1 MTKQGPETDPA
12 RLKKMSCAELCAVGE
27 AYFKKGRWHEAA
39 CCLRE
44 ALAELP
50 ANAALHYLL
59 GRALANLDQHR
70 GAASHLAQAVTLDP
84 KLTDALLHLAASQQ
98 KIGCHHEA
106 LAHLA
111 KLLASR
117 PDHAEAH
124 FFRGVSLNALRDREG
139 ALAAY
144 RQAFLL
150 MPGFYQALFNMG
162 TLYQQAGNLPSA
174 AACFERV
181 LTLAPD
187 CAEGY
192 AALGDLSFRKGELP
206 AAIAH
211 YEHAL
216 ALNPTALFPRYYL
229 GLTLHAQGNS
239 LAGLKQINA
248 VLSQAAPSWG
258 PTRVRIEPS
267 SVCNLRC
274 QHCPTGVSYG
284 KVERTVMEPAL
295 FECILTQLRRNAN
308 FTECVLYLGGEP
320 LLNKQLPLMIR
331 RLRAETTVSRILF
344 NTNGMLLHE
353 PLCRELA
360 EAGVDQIEISI
371 DGRTAEENNR
381 IRRGADYAKVRD
393 HIRLLA
399 RFLPTERITIA
410 NTVVKRPGDPDRP
423 TTPSFL
429 AEDFPGLAIQS
440 TYAMKWPGL
449 EVEHSLLAEAS
460 PTLQSPPC
468 YCKKPFT
475 EVAIRANGDVVP
487 CCFDLGSELV
497 LGNIKEQDLL
507 DIWHGAAY
515 RQLRDT
521 VLRNET
527 AALPALC
534 RKCPI
539 YAAGA

>member
-1 MTKQGPETDPA
+1 MQGAATDHA
-12 RLKKMSCAELCAVGE
+12 RQEKMSCEELCAVGE
-27 AYFKKGRWHEAA
+27 AYFRKGCWQEASS
-39 CCLRE
+39 CFRK
-44 ALAELP
+44 ALMELP
-50 ANAALHYLL
+50 ANSALHYLL
-59 GRALANLDQHR
+59 GLALANLDQHR
-70 GAASHLAQAVTLDP
+70 DAATHLARAFSLDP
-84 KLTDALLHLAASQQ
+84 NLTDALLHLAASQQ

-106 LAHLA
+106 LTHLA
-111 KLLASR
+111 TLLASN

-150 MPGFYQALFNMG
+150 VPGFYQALFNMG

-181 LTLAPD
+181 VTLAPD

-192 AALGDLSFRKGELP
+192 AALGDLSFRKGALP
-206 AAIAH
+206 AAISH

-216 ALNPTALFPRYYL
+216 ALQPAALFPRYYL
-229 GLTLHAQGNS
+229 GLTLHAQGK
-239 LAGLKQINA
+239 LPAGLQQLNA
-248 VLSQAAPSWG
+248 VLTQAAPSWG

-284 KVERTVMEPAL
+284 KVERTVMKPAL
-295 FECILTQLRRNAN
+295 FERILAQLRQQAN

-320 LLNKQLPLMIR
+320 LLNKDLPLMIR

-344 NTNGMLLHE
+344 NTNGMLLRE
-353 PLCRELA
+353 QLCRELA

-371 DGRTAEENNR
+371 DGRTPEENNR

-399 RFLPTERITIA
+399 RFLPAERITIA

-449 EVEHSLLAEAS
+449 EVEHSLLAEAPPDSKES
-460 PTLQSPPC
+460 PG

-475 EVAIRANGDVVP
+475 ELAIRANGDVVP

-497 LGNIKEQDLL
+497 LGNVKEQDLL

-515 RQLRDT
+515 RQLRET
-521 VLRNET
+521 VLRNEI